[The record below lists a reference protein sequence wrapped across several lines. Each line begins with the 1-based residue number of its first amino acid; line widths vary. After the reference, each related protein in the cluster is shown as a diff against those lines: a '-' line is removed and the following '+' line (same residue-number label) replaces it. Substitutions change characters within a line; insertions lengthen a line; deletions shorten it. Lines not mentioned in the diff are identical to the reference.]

1 MTIQINDPW
10 FENFYFKEFGANA
23 TKFIE
28 EIKMLLVEKH
38 QRERQIISLLH
49 QYQDA
54 KISIGQIAQNLH
66 IDREKVFTLLAQ
78 HNIDFVDYDMVEEKS
93 NIDDFIAELKK

>member
-10 FENFYFKEFGANA
+10 FENLYYKEFGANA

-28 EIKMLLVEKH
+28 EIKTLLIDRY
-38 QRERQIISLLH
+38 QREKQIISLLH
-49 QYQDA
+49 QYQEA

-66 IDREKVFTLLAQ
+66 IDRESILALLAK
-78 HNIDFVDYDMVEEKS
+78 HNIDFVDYDMVEERS
-93 NIDDFIAELKK
+93 NIDDFISELKK